1 MELRGPILRPG
12 VNRKSMIAF
21 VDFCCY
27 NSSMITSAIA
37 YSDPEKECI
46 IMWKT
51 ILFIAVAALIA
62 GVAIYNFIRSKKIR
76 RNGVEADAVVSRIEE
91 SSSPGNEGGV
101 DFTYTYYVTYKT
113 QDGCTVDAQ
122 LNHAPGYTRVGESVR
137 IKYLPEKPHHAV
149 LVK

>member
-1 MELRGPILRPG
+1 
-12 VNRKSMIAF
+12 
-21 VDFCCY
+21 
-27 NSSMITSAIA
+27 
-37 YSDPEKECI
+37 
-46 IMWKT
+46 MWKT

-101 DFTYTYYVTYKT
+101 DFTYTYYVTYKM